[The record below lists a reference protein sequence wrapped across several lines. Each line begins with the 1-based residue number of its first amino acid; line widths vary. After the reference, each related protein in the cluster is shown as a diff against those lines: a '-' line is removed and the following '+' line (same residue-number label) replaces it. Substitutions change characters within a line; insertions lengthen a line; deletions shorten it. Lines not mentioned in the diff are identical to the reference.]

1 MVGSRIGKYLTDNG
15 IKQAFLCQKTGLTPS
30 QMSDICTKDRSV
42 DAEVYHRI
50 CKALNVPLEKFL
62 EEEE

>member
-1 MVGSRIGKYLTDNG
+1 MVGSRIGRYLADNG
-15 IKQAFLCQKTGLTPS
+15 IKQTFVAQKSGLTPS

-42 DAEVYHRI
+42 DVVTYSKI
-50 CKALNVPLEKFL
+50 CKALNVPLDKFL